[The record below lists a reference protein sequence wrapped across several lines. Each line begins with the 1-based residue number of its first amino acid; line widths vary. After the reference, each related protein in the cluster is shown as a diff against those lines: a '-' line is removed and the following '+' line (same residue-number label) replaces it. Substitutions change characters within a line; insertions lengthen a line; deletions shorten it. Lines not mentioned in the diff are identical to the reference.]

1 VLGRTGLRVS
11 IMGAGCGGPSRVGQ
25 RYGSSEHESASVV
38 RQALDSGVNFIDTA
52 EAYNTEGIVGKAIKG
67 IPRDRIVLS
76 TKKRTRE
83 PLSEQKIIESLET
96 SLKRLGT
103 DYIDIYHFHGVGPS
117 QYGEIRDQHVATME
131 KLRDQGKIRF
141 IGITERWNNDPQHRC
156 LQQALEDDVWDVMM
170 VGFNILNQ
178 SARDRL
184 FKKTQEKN
192 IGVLNMFA
200 VRLALS
206 RTERLVEILKDLL
219 EQNLIAD
226 TDLDLQ
232 EPGEW
237 NSHGSDPA
245 ASDPGGLNPEGWN
258 PLGFLI
264 REGGAK
270 SIPDAAY
277 RFCRYEPGIH
287 GVLSGTGNPDHLE
300 ANVSSLLA
308 PPLPSEDVERLK
320 TIFKRVDNVTGGR

>member
-1 VLGRTGLRVS
+1 MEYTVLGRTGLRVS
-11 IMGAGCGGPSRVGQ
+11 VMGLGCGGPSRVGQ
-25 RYGSSEHESASVV
+25 KYGKSEGESVSVI
-38 RQALDSGVNFIDTA
+38 RTALDLGVNFIDTA
-52 EAYNTEGIVGKAIKG
+52 EAYNTEGIVGEAIKG
-67 IPRDRIVLS
+67 IPRDRVVFS
-76 TKKRTRE
+76 SKKRTRDA
-83 PLSEQKIIESLET
+83 LSEQEIIKSLED

-103 DYIDIYHFHGVGPS
+103 DYIDIYHFHGVGPDR
-117 QYGEIRDQHVATME
+117 YEEIRDRHVPVMQ
-131 KLRDQGKIRF
+131 KLRAQGKIRF
-141 IGITERWNNDPQHRC
+141 IGITESWSKDTRHLC
-156 LQQALEDDVWDVMM
+156 LRRALEDDVWDVMM

-206 RTERLVEILKDLL
+206 RTERLVEILRDLL
-219 EQNLIAD
+219 EQNLIDEAD
-226 TDLDLQ
+226 VDV
-232 EPGEW
+232 
-237 NSHGSDPA
+237 S
-245 ASDPGGLNPEGWN
+245 N

-264 REGGAK
+264 HDGGAK

-287 GVLSGTGNPDHLE
+287 VVLSGTGNPDHLE
-300 ANVSSLLA
+300 ANVGSLLA

-320 TIFKRVDNVTGGR
+320 AIFKRVDNVTGGR